1 MPLPH
6 SPALMPPFSDQS
18 SRAGPCGAHHR
29 PCPRR
34 ELQSRIS
41 LNEELVVIG
50 LLAEHQLPVRT
61 SGNLVGAME
70 LLCHSGQCYTYRE
83 GGWAN

>member
-1 MPLPH
+1 
-6 SPALMPPFSDQS
+6 MPPFLDQS
-18 SRAGPCGAHHR
+18 SRAGLCGAHHP

-34 ELQSRIS
+34 ELQSWVS
-41 LNEELVVIG
+41 LDKEMVVIG
-50 LLAEHQLPVRT
+50 LSAKHQLPVRT

-70 LLCHSGQCYTYRE
+70 LLRHSGQCYIYRE